1 MNNINGNILNSVK
14 DLLEVKDRD
23 KKFYKIVREVLK
35 KLYKISK
42 ENNISDI
49 FIELDDIGYLLE
61 NENEI
66 DENICI
72 QKLVRVKEI
81 LEKNNVLIFS
91 DGNNALNELIDKL
104 KDRNLEV
111 TKVDVVQAIL
121 SYNCSLI
128 IIQNNTAK
136 DAIRILKKIREEKI
150 VEHIPIIV
158 FSNKDYN
165 AKLECL
171 KLGAIDYFDYD
182 FDLEEVYLKILNY
195 INMSSTGFHSKQ
207 NKSSQI
213 EDKAWKG
220 IRNLVDKSRLKN
232 LLFVDDDKIII
243 SILKSRYS
251 NKDYNVFTASDG
263 TEALDIIEN
272 NNIDLVVTD
281 FYMKLM
287 NGDELIRKIKEKH
300 KDISII
306 ILSSQKNEDYIKR
319 TLDLGADDYIIK
331 PFSPVELDSRIK
343 KLLE

>member
-72 QKLVRVKEI
+72 QKLFRVKEI

-91 DGNNALNELIDKL
+91 NGNNALNELIDKL

-136 DAIRILKKIREEKI
+136 DAIEILKKIREEKI

-158 FSNKDYN
+158 FSNKDYD

>member
-72 QKLVRVKEI
+72 QKLFRVKEI

>member
-1 MNNINGNILNSVK
+1 MNSINVNILNSVK
-14 DLLEVKDRD
+14 DLLEVKDKD

-49 FIELDDIGYLLE
+49 FIELDDIGCFLE
-61 NENEI
+61 SDNEI
-66 DENICI
+66 DEKIYI

-91 DGNNALNELIDKL
+91 DGNNVLNELIDKL
-104 KDRNLEV
+104 KDRNLEL

-136 DAIRILKKIREEKI
+136 DAIKILKKIREVI
-150 VEHIPIIV
+150 EHIPIIV
-158 FSNKDYN
+158 FSNKDYDV
-165 AKLECL
+165 KIECL

-195 INMSSTGFHSKQ
+195 INMSLTDFHSKQ

-263 TEALDIIEN
+263 TEALDIIES

-300 KDISII
+300 KNISII
-306 ILSSQKNEDYIKR
+306 VLSSQKNEDYIKR